1 MRNATLPITLILI
14 GVVWLLVH
22 FKLVPDRNWLIAV
35 GLIAGGISV
44 LVCDGITKSS
54 VVTGPMM
61 MATGSA
67 WWLHNDS
74 DLGWSVLLPSLLICL
89 GVLMLVARLDA
100 VPEQRPGKAVQP

>member
-22 FKLVPDRNWLIAV
+22 FKLFPDRNWLIAV

-44 LVCDGITKSS
+44 L
-54 VVTGPMM
+54 

-89 GVLMLVARLDA
+89 GALMLVARLDA